1 MMSAHLAIAPI
12 LLPFVVGI
20 LLLVLPDLSMPS
32 RRRIGLVAVLAQVV
46 VALMLLGV
54 VADGNI
60 LVYRLG
66 DWSAPFGIVLVADR
80 LAAWMVLITVLLAL
94 FALIH
99 ASDGTDGKGRHFH
112 VLFQLQ
118 IFGLCGAFLSGDLF
132 NIFVF
137 FEILLIASY
146 SLLLHGGGAARTR
159 AGLHYVVM
167 NLLGSTA
174 FLFAA
179 GLVYSSFGSLNLADL
194 AVKAATL
201 EPDNIVS
208 AKVGGLLLLVV
219 FGLKAGL
226 LPLHLWL
233 PAAYSETSAPVAALF
248 SIMTKMGVYAIL
260 RVNMLVFNSDAGE
273 LSHLYDPWL
282 LSIALG
288 TVVIGMCGTLAA
300 KNLGRLAAY
309 MIVISVGTLLIA
321 FTLGTPGVAAGLY
334 YLPHSTFAA
343 AALFLMAEVLRRRR
357 HINKDSFVPDV
368 DLPHPL
374 LWGGLFF
381 VAVIAVTGLP
391 PLSGFLGKLLILD
404 ASAGRPLIW
413 LVILASAFASIVA
426 LALAGSQMFFAGSIR
441 EDLAFSGD
449 MAREPQA
456 TTCELL
462 AIFGLLSLI
471 VSLTIAAGPIFEF
484 TQAMAGQLASPSAY
498 IQAVLGGGL

>member
-1 MMSAHLAIAPI
+1 MDAHLAIAPI
-12 LLPFVVGI
+12 LLPFVVGT
-20 LLLVLPDLSMPS
+20 LLLVLPDLSMPI
-32 RRRIGLVAVLAQVV
+32 RRGIGLVAVLAQVV
-46 VALMLLGV
+46 VAFMLLGA
-54 VADGNI
+54 VAEGNI

-66 DWSAPFGIVLVADR
+66 AWLAPFGIVLVADR
-80 LAAWMVLITVLLAL
+80 LAAWMVLITVILAL

-179 GLVYSSFGSLNLADL
+179 GLVYSSFGTLNLADL

-260 RVNMLVFNSDAGE
+260 RVNMLVFSPNGGE
-273 LSHLYDPWL
+273 LSYLYYPWL
-282 LSIALG
+282 LPIALG
-288 TVVIGMCGTLAA
+288 TVVIGMCGVLAA
-300 KNLGRLAAY
+300 KNLGRLTAY
-309 MIVISVGTLLIA
+309 TIVISVGTLLIA
-321 FTLGTPGVAAGLY
+321 FTLGTPGIAAGLY
-334 YLPHSTFAA
+334 YLPHSTFSAA
-343 AALFLMAEVLRRRR
+343 MLFLMAEALRRRR
-357 HINKDSFVPDV
+357 HLNKDNFVPDV

-381 VAVIAVTGLP
+381 VAVVAIAGLP
-391 PLSGFLGKLLILD
+391 PLSGFLGKFLILD
-404 ASAGRPLIW
+404 AAAGRPLLWFI
-413 LVILASAFASIVA
+413 ILASAFAAVVA
-426 LALAGSQMFFAGSIR
+426 LALAGSQIFFAGSVR
-441 EDLAFSGD
+441 QGLAFPGD
-449 MAREPQA
+449 VDREPQA
-456 TTCELL
+456 TACELF

-471 VSLTIAAGPIFEF
+471 ALLTIAAGPILEF
-484 TQAMAGQLASPSAY
+484 TQAMADQLARPETY
-498 IQAVLGGGL
+498 IHAVLGGGL

>member
-1 MMSAHLAIAPI
+1 MMNSHLVIAPI

-20 LLLVLPDLSMPS
+20 LLLALPDLSMPF
-32 RRRIGLVAVLAQVV
+32 RRGIALVAVLLQVI
-46 VALMLLGV
+46 VASMLLGA
-54 VADGNI
+54 VAAGNI

-66 DWSAPFGIVLVADR
+66 DWPAPFGIVLVADR
-80 LAAWMVLITVLLAL
+80 LAAWMVLITVLLSL

-118 IFGLCGAFLSGDLF
+118 IFGLSGAFLSGDLF
-132 NIFVF
+132 NLFVF

-146 SLLLHGGGAARTR
+146 SLLLHGGGAGRTR

-194 AVKAATL
+194 AVKAAIL
-201 EPDNIVS
+201 EPDNIVP

-248 SIMTKMGVYAIL
+248 SIMTKMGVYAVL
-260 RVNMLVFNSDAGE
+260 RVNMLVFSPNAGK
-273 LSHLYDPWL
+273 LSQLYDPWL
-282 LSIALG
+282 LPIASG
-288 TVVIGMCGTLAA
+288 TVMIGVCGVLAA

-321 FTLGTPGVAAGLY
+321 FTLGTPGIAAGLY
-334 YLPHSTFAA
+334 YLPNSSFSAA
-343 AALFLMAEVLRRRR
+343 VLFLMAEALRRRR
-357 HINKDSFVPDV
+357 HLKSDSFVPDV

-374 LWGGLFF
+374 LWGGLFL
-381 VAVIAVTGLP
+381 VSVIAVTGLP

-404 ASAGRPLIW
+404 AATGRPLLW
-413 LVILASAFASIVA
+413 LIILSSAFAAIAA
-426 LALAGSQMFFAGSIR
+426 LALAGSRIFFAGSSR
-441 EDLAFSGD
+441 QGLAFPSD
-449 MAREPQA
+449 VAREPQA

-471 VSLTIAAGPIFEF
+471 GLLTIAAGPIFEF
-484 TQAMAGQLASPSAY
+484 TQAMAAQLASPDAY
-498 IQAVLGGGL
+498 IHAVLGGGL

>member
-1 MMSAHLAIAPI
+1 MSAHLAIAPI
-12 LLPFVVGI
+12 LLPFIVGI
-20 LLLVLPDLSMPS
+20 LLLVLPALSMPG
-32 RRRIGLVAVLAQVV
+32 RRRIALTALLAQVV
-46 VALMLLGV
+46 VALMLLDA

-66 DWSAPFGIVLVADR
+66 DWPAPFGIVLVADR
-80 LAAWMVLITVLLAL
+80 LAAWMVLITALLAL

-99 ASDGTDGKGRHFH
+99 ASDGSDGKGHYFH

-118 IFGLCGAFLSGDLF
+118 IFGLSGAFLTGDLF
-132 NIFVF
+132 NLFVF

-179 GLVYSSFGSLNLADL
+179 ALVYSSFGSLNLADL

-201 EPDNIVS
+201 ESDNIVP

-248 SIMTKMGVYAIL
+248 AIMTKMGVYAIL
-260 RVNMLVFNSDAGE
+260 RVNMLVFGPNAGQ
-273 LSHLYDPWL
+273 LSSLYDSWL
-282 LSIALG
+282 LPIALG
-288 TVVIGMCGTLAA
+288 TIVIGMCGVLAA
-300 KNLGRLAAY
+300 RNLRRLAAY
-309 MIVISVGTLLIA
+309 TIVISVGTLLIT
-321 FTLGTPGVAAGLY
+321 FTLGTPGIAAGLY

-343 AALFLMAEVLRRRR
+343 ASLFLMAEVLRRRR
-357 HINKDSFVPDV
+357 HLQGDGFEPDV
-368 DLPHPL
+368 DMPHPL
-374 LWGGLFF
+374 LWGGLFI

-404 ASAGRPLIW
+404 AAAGRPLLW
-413 LVILASAFASIVA
+413 VIILSSAFAAVVA
-426 LALAGSQMFFAGSIR
+426 LALSGSRIFFAGSSRQDIV
-441 EDLAFSGD
+441 LSGD
-449 MAREPQA
+449 VAREPQA
-456 TTCELL
+456 PTCELL
-462 AIFGLLSLI
+462 AILGLLALI
-471 VSLTIAAGPIFEF
+471 ALLSIAAGPIFTF
-484 TQAMAGQLASPSAY
+484 TQAMAGQLANPDAY
-498 IQAVLGGGL
+498 IHAVLGGGL

>member
-1 MMSAHLAIAPI
+1 MSTHLVIAPI
-12 LLPFVVGI
+12 LLPFIVGT
-20 LLLVLPDLSMPS
+20 LLLVLPGLSMPS
-32 RRRIGLVAVLAQVV
+32 RRAIGLVALLAQVV
-46 VALMLLGV
+46 VALLLV
-54 VADGNI
+54 SAVAGGDI

-66 DWSAPFGIVLVADR
+66 NWPAPFGIVLVADR

-99 ASDGTDGKGRHFH
+99 ASAGTDSQGRHFH

-118 IFGLCGAFLSGDLF
+118 IFGLSGAFLSGDLF
-132 NIFVF
+132 NLFVF

-194 AVKAATL
+194 AIKAATI
-201 EPDNIVS
+201 EADNIVL

-260 RVNMLVFNSDAGE
+260 RVHMLVFSPQAGE
-273 LSHLYDPWL
+273 LSQLYDPWL
-282 LSIALG
+282 LPIAVM
-288 TVVIGMCGTLAA
+288 TVVIGVCGVLAA

-309 MIVISVGTLLIA
+309 VIVISVGTLLIA
-321 FTLGTPGVAAGLY
+321 FTLGTPGIAAGLY

-343 AALFLMAEVLRRRR
+343 AVLFLMTEVLRRRR
-357 HINKDSFVPDV
+357 HRQSDSFVPDV
-368 DLPHPL
+368 DLPQPL

-381 VAVIAVTGLP
+381 VSVIAVTGLP

-404 ASAGRPLIW
+404 AAAGRPLLW
-413 LVILASAFASIVA
+413 LIILASAFATLVA
-426 LALAGSQMFFAGSIR
+426 LALAGSQIFFAGSPR
-441 EDLAFSGD
+441 KGLAVAGEV
-449 MAREPQA
+449 AGEPQA
-456 TTCELL
+456 ATVELL

-471 VSLTIAAGPIFEF
+471 VVLTIAAGPILQF
-484 TQAMAGQLASPSAY
+484 TQAMAGQLANPEAY
-498 IQAVLGGGL
+498 IHAVLGERL